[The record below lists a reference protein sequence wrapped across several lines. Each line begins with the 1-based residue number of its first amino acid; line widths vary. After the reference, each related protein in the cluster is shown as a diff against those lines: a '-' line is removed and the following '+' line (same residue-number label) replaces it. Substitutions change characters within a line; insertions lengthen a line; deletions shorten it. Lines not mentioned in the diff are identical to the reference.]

1 MKNLM
6 TLMKTSISEVLETM
20 FYLPVEFR
28 ENLPPV
34 ITESIKKN
42 IKTGCRLKVTGS
54 LSATFQL
61 FIPDQL
67 LLDMTQNFMGE
78 DPENCNEEYLNGT
91 LKEAL
96 NMITGN
102 ALKGLETQTPPD
114 LDIPEIIDSSD
125 MGSSSLL
132 IIDTIDGAMIMQ
144 IEEN

>member
-102 ALKGLETQTPPD
+102 ALKSLETKTPPD

-132 IIDTIDGAMIMQ
+132 IIDTINGTMIMQ